1 MADTIKCPKCGSENP
16 KTNKFCD
23 TCGNKLVKDEAKK
36 TEPVAKEKAEKA
48 ERPDKPAKPEKKA
61 KEADYSGTPSYAAEA
76 GDKGFFNGGLVINW
90 ETILYI
96 LIIIITI
103 ISRFADLGTKPLHHD
118 ESMHAFYGWK
128 LFKGDGYAY
137 NPMMHGPFHYH
148 ANALIY
154 FLFGTCDYTSR
165 VAPAIYGLIGVLL
178 IYLFRP
184 YLGKVGAL
192 VTALLMAVS
201 PAFMYQ
207 ARFIREDIF
216 MAVDTIILVIG
227 MFKYFD
233 TRKPGW
239 LYFAAVGLAL
249 SWCTKEATYIT
260 IAIFGSYFFFRWLW
274 EYQFSKTDRF
284 NEVNTVHST
293 VSFLFGK
300 GKAVLLTAFF
310 VFFGICLVLY
320 TTFGSNPKGIIDAF
334 TSSLTYWM
342 GQHEVKRG
350 SQPWYYYIL
359 LMPYYETI
367 STIFGIIAGVYYVMK
382 KEKRT
387 FFNIFLVYWAVGATV
402 LYSYAGERMPWLIL
416 HVLTPYLILAGKFI
430 GEMITS
436 VDWKPWKRTTGIV
449 AAILLTLGSIHGAIY
464 LSFYGSGA
472 SPYESLVYVQTSTD
486 VTMVVKRIQ
495 NMARDIKAIQDPT
508 LQGAED
514 MQIVCEDYCSWPF
527 AWYLR
532 DFKAVSYPHP
542 ISQGDKGKPLILSGI
557 EVAAPGHDD
566 MVKQLLSDQYIGYR
580 YKLREWW
587 APDVDMFMK
596 FSLGEKINWLWK
608 RYIYRDVW
616 SPLGSYDFMVYV
628 RKDLDKY
635 FK

>member
-1 MADTIKCPKCGSENP
+1 MADTIKCPKCGAENP

-23 TCGNKLVKDEAKK
+23 TCGNKLVKEEVKK
-36 TEPVAKEKAEKA
+36 QEPVVKE
-48 ERPDKPAKPEKKA
+48 KPEKLLRTEKKQG
-61 KEADYSGTPSYAAEA
+61 KEGDHVSQVFGEAADG
-76 GDKGFFNGGLVINW
+76 KGFMVGGFAINW
-90 ETILYI
+90 ETIIWL
-96 LIIIITI
+96 LIIIVTLIT
-103 ISRFADLGTKPLHHD
+103 RFADLGTKPLHHD

-128 LFKGDGYAY
+128 LFKGDGYQY

-178 IYLFRP
+178 IYFYRP
-184 YLGKVGAL
+184 YLGKVGAM

-216 MAVDTIILVIG
+216 MAVDTVMLVIG
-227 MFKYFD
+227 LFRFFD
-233 TRKPGW
+233 SRKPGW
-239 LYFAAVGLAL
+239 LYLAATGLAL

-260 IAIFGSYFFFRWLW
+260 LAIFGSYFFFRWLW
-274 EYQFSKTDRF
+274 EYSLR
-284 NEVNTVHST
+284 NTEKFKEENVIHFT
-293 VSFLFGK
+293 VEYLMGK
-300 GKAVLLTAFF
+300 GRGVLFAAFL
-310 VFFGICLVLY
+310 VFFGICLFLY
-320 TTFGSNPKGIIDAF
+320 TTMFSYWKGIIDAF

-367 STIFGIIAGVYYVMK
+367 STLFGIIAGVYYVMK
-382 KEKRT
+382 REKRT
-387 FFNIFLVYWAVGATV
+387 LFNIFLVYWAVGATI

-430 GEMITS
+430 GEIITNTE
-436 VDWKPWKRTTGIV
+436 WKSWRITGIV
-449 AAILLTLGSIHGAIY
+449 VAILLTLGSIHGAIY
-464 LSFYGSGA
+464 LCFYGSGA

-495 NMARDIKAIQDPT
+495 KMALDVKGTSELNIP
-508 LQGAED
+508 GGED
-514 MQIVCEDYCSWPF
+514 LQIVCEDYCSWPF

-542 ISQGDKGKPLILSGI
+542 ISEGDKGKPIILSGI

-566 MVKQLLSDQYIGYR
+566 MVKQLLKDDYVGTR

-587 APDVDMFMK
+587 APDVEAFKK
-596 FSLGEKINWLWK
+596 FTLQEKISWLWK
-608 RYIYRDVW
+608 RYMYRDIW
-616 SPLGSYDFMVYV
+616 SPLGSYDFIVYV
-628 RKDLDKY
+628 RKDLEKY
-635 FK
+635 FR